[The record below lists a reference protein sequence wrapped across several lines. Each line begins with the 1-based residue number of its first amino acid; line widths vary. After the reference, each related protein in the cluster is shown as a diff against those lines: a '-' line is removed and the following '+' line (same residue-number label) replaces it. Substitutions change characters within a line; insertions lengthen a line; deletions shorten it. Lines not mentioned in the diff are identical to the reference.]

1 MSDYSISELER
12 WNEKIEEIAKECG
25 LDYYEQEFEIVSYDD
40 MIGYEAYVGMPS
52 HYPHWSYGKSYERI
66 KTLHRYNLSGL
77 PYEMVINSDPSI
89 AYLMKDNTL
98 LLQILTI
105 AHVYGHNDFFKNNR
119 LFRDGTRAH
128 YTVEMFKN
136 HATRVREYISDPG
149 IGYKKVEK
157 ILNAAHAMKLHV
169 SRIANEKRI
178 SDEEKKK
185 QIIEKNQPK
194 NSDFRFLDYEKR
206 DLDDSKLMAKI
217 NKIPLEPEDDILF
230 FMLKYGKHSDWE
242 KDLINIAREEA
253 LYFIPQIETK
263 VMNEGWASYWHYN
276 ILNKLELPQGLHVE
290 FLKRHNQVIKPQ
302 IGGINPYYIGFKI
315 FEDLYKRY
323 KDNPN
328 KIFEVREIERDHSF
342 IKRYLTEELCK
353 EMNLFSYKKRARD
366 YVITD
371 VSDEKGWK
379 EVRDTFA
386 RSVGMG
392 SVPLIKVVEWAKKD
406 NTLIL
411 EHVYDG
417 RELELNYANET
428 IKHLVDLW
436 EGKIMIS
443 TYIDNSRKVIICDER
458 KKVTMVNA

>member
-1 MSDYSISELER
+1 
-12 WNEKIEEIAKECG
+12 
-25 LDYYEQEFEIVSYDD
+25 
-40 MIGYEAYVGMPS
+40 
-52 HYPHWSYGKSYERI
+52 
-66 KTLHRYNLSGL
+66 
-77 PYEMVINSDPSI
+77 MVINSDPCI

-119 LFRDGTRAH
+119 LFKEGTRAH

-157 ILNAAHAMKLHV
+157 ILNAAHALKLQV
-169 SRIANEKRI
+169 SRIANEKII
-178 SDEEKKK
+178 SDEEKREH
-185 QIIEKNQPK
+185 IYIKNVPQRTEFDFL
-194 NSDFRFLDYEKR
+194 NSKR
-206 DLDDSKLMAKI
+206 GEFDDSQLVTKL
-217 NKIPLEPEDDILF
+217 NKIPLEPEEDVLY
-230 FMLKYGKHSDWE
+230 FMMKYGKYSDWE
-242 KDLINIAREEA
+242 RDLVSIAREEA

-302 IGGINPYYIGFKI
+302 MGGINPYYVGFKI
-315 FEDLYKRY
+315 FEDLHKKY
-323 KDNPN
+323 KDNPE
-328 KIFEVREIERDHSF
+328 KIFEVRLLERDQSF
-342 IKRYLTEELCK
+342 IRRYLTEELCK

-366 YVITD
+366 YVISE
-371 VSDEKGWK
+371 VADERGWK
-379 EVRDTFA
+379 EIRNTLA
-386 RSVGMG
+386 KSVGMG
-392 SVPLIKVVEWAKKD
+392 GVPLIKVVEWAKKD

-436 EGKIMIS
+436 DGKVMLS
-443 TYIDNSRKVIICDER
+443 TYLDNSRKIIICDER